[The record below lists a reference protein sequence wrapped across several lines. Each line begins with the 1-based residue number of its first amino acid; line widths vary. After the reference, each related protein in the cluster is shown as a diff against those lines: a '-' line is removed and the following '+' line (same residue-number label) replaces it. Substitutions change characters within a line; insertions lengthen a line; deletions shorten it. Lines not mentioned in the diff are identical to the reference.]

1 MSDLFKTQALVEVES
16 QAYALAELSLLVL
29 LGWYLVILHQ
39 DDIAAASAATTSAA
53 T

>member
-1 MSDLFKTQALVEVES
+1 VSDLFKTQALVEIEPQV
-16 QAYALAELSLLVL
+16 YALAELSLLVL

-39 DDIAAASAATTSAA
+39 DDVAAASAATTPAA